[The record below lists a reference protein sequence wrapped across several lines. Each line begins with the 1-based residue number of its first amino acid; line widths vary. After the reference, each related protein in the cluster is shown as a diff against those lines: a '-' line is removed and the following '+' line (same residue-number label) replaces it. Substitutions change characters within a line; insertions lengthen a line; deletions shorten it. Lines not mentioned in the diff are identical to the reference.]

1 MLDLMGYQKQKTK
14 HGKKPKQKK
23 VFVWWT
29 RYHWRTLYTELAH
42 RVARNKNN
50 KEASD
55 NLAKPR
61 TITAKLLDYKKK
73 EEIMKLVFKLKDTG
87 FYIRNYYSKETI
99 SIKKKVMAGREK
111 FTKICSV
118 QIR

>member
-1 MLDLMGYQKQKTK
+1 MGYQKQKTK

-29 RYHWRTLYTELAH
+29 RHHRRTLYTELAH

>member
-1 MLDLMGYQKQKTK
+1 MGYQKQKTK

-23 VFVWWT
+23 VFEWWT
-29 RYHWRTLYTELAH
+29 RHHWRTLYTELAH